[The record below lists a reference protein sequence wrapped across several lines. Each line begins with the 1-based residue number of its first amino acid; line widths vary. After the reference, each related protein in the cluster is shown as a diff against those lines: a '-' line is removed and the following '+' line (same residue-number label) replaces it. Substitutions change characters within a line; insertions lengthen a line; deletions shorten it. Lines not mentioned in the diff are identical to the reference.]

1 MFEIELTESASE
13 DMHFLR
19 KTDRRHV
26 MAEIERH
33 LAVEPLV
40 PTLRRKPLRPN
51 PLAKWELRIGDFRV
65 FYEVEDSANI
75 VVVRAVGWKEHNRL
89 LIRGKE
95 FLL

>member
-1 MFEIELTESASE
+1 MFKIELTENAS
-13 DMHFLR
+13 DDLRFLR
-19 KTDRRHV
+19 KSDRRHIV
-26 MAEIERH
+26 AEMERY
-33 LAVEPLV
+33 LSSEPLA

-51 PLAKWELRIGDFRV
+51 PLAEWELRIGDFRV
-65 FYEVEDSANI
+65 FYDVEEPANI

>member
-1 MFEIELTESASE
+1 MFEIELTKSAAE
-13 DMHFLR
+13 DLHFLR
-19 KTDRRHV
+19 KSDRRHI

-33 LAVEPLV
+33 LAFEPLV

-51 PLAKWELRIGDFRV
+51 LLAKWELRIGDFRV
-65 FYEVEDSANI
+65 FYEVEDGANI

>member
-1 MFEIELTESASE
+1 MFEIELTESAY
-13 DMHFLR
+13 DDLDFLR
-19 KTDRRHV
+19 KSDSRHIV
-26 MAEIERH
+26 AEIERH
-33 LAVEPLV
+33 LSYEPCT

-51 PLAKWELRIGDFRV
+51 PLSKWELRIGSFRV
-65 FYEVEDSANI
+65 FYDVENGANI